1 MPHLTYF
8 FLKQHLFYDW
18 SIALA
23 REGNETE
30 ITKETGD
37 WRCKSYKS
45 HKNYQGIAYCNLS
58 HHGQAV
64 HAQKGGNAAPHPEQN
79 LTEGRRRREGGDL
92 HKQEDNGEAGN
103 DEKRRR
109 I

>member
-64 HAQKGGNAAPHPEQN
+64 HAQKGGETAPVRGRSHRVSVVYLCNNTSGREQ
-79 LTEGRRRREGGDL
+79 GG
-92 HKQEDNGEAGN
+92 
-103 DEKRRR
+103 
-109 I
+109 